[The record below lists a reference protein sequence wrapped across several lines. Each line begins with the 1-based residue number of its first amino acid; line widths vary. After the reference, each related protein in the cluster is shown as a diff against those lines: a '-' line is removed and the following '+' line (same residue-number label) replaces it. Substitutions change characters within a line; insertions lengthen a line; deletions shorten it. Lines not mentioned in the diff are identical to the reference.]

1 MKIKLLILS
10 LLSFCGI
17 QAQTPTFTE
26 LSDTKPHTS
35 EAQWDAQ
42 VKTPQ
47 AAWGS
52 IDQRYQ
58 KNEYSP
64 KSHSQV
70 GCKSMERRTCKR
82 TSGILYITRCEK
94 HKRFKYTIEEW

>member
-47 AAWGS
+47 AA
-52 IDQRYQ
+52 
-58 KNEYSP
+58 
-64 KSHSQV
+64 
-70 GCKSMERRTCKR
+70 
-82 TSGILYITRCEK
+82 
-94 HKRFKYTIEEW
+94 

>member
-42 VKTPQ
+42 VKNT
-47 AAWGS
+47 A
-52 IDQRYQ
+52 
-58 KNEYSP
+58 
-64 KSHSQV
+64 
-70 GCKSMERRTCKR
+70 GCM
-82 TSGILYITRCEK
+82 G
-94 HKRFKYTIEEW
+94 FN